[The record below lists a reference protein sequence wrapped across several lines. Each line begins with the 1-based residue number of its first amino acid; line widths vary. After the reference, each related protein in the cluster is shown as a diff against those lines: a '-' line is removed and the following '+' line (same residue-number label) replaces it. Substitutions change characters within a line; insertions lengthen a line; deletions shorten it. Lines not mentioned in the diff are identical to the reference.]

1 MRLGP
6 IIISLLDT
14 DLYKF
19 NMDQVIFHKHTDLCG
34 RYVFKC
40 RNKGVVFTKEM
51 FEEIKAIIVDVLN
64 CDEDKVVLE
73 ASLSDDLDA
82 DSLDAVEL
90 GMAIEENLGV
100 AISDEDLPNIK
111 TVQDL
116 VDYVEEH
123 K

>member
-1 MRLGP
+1 
-6 IIISLLDT
+6 
-14 DLYKF
+14 
-19 NMDQVIFHKHTDLCG
+19 
-34 RYVFKC
+34 
-40 RNKGVVFTKEM
+40 M

-64 CDEDKVVLE
+64 CDEEKVVLE
-73 ASLSDDLDA
+73 ASLSEDLDA

-116 VDYVEEH
+116 VDYVEAH

>member
-1 MRLGP
+1 
-6 IIISLLDT
+6 
-14 DLYKF
+14 
-19 NMDQVIFHKHTDLCG
+19 
-34 RYVFKC
+34 
-40 RNKGVVFTKEM
+40 M
-51 FEEIKAIIVDVLN
+51 FEEIKAVIVETLSV
-64 CDEDKVVLE
+64 DEDKVTLD
-73 ASLSDDLDA
+73 ASLSDDLGA

-116 VDYVEEH
+116 VDYVESH

>member
-1 MRLGP
+1 
-6 IIISLLDT
+6 
-14 DLYKF
+14 
-19 NMDQVIFHKHTDLCG
+19 
-34 RYVFKC
+34 
-40 RNKGVVFTKEM
+40 M
-51 FEEIKAIIVDVLN
+51 FEEVKSVIIDVLGVSE
-64 CDEDKVVLE
+64 DEVTPE
-73 ASLSDDLDA
+73 ASLTDDLGA

>member
-1 MRLGP
+1 
-6 IIISLLDT
+6 
-14 DLYKF
+14 
-19 NMDQVIFHKHTDLCG
+19 
-34 RYVFKC
+34 
-40 RNKGVVFTKEM
+40 M
-51 FEEIKAIIVDVLN
+51 FEEIKAVIAETLTV
-64 CDEDKVVLE
+64 DEDKITLE
-73 ASLSDDLDA
+73 ASLTDDLGA